1 MDTILI
7 KELEVYAYHGVF
19 PEEKRQGQRFLL
31 DVTLHLDLSRAGQT
45 DDLADTVSYADVTE
59 TVRAAMT
66 ARSYDLIER
75 AATCVAEAVLA
86 AYPPV
91 AAVTVRLIKPDAPV
105 DAAFAYMA
113 VEIHRER
120 K

>member
-1 MDTILI
+1 MDKILI

-45 DDLADTVSYADVTE
+45 DDLADTVSYADMTE

-66 ARSYDLIER
+66 AQSYDLIER